1 MGGILAFLIMEEID
15 LIKKLEKIS
24 FQISNRLL
32 KLQGNVLKG
41 NYKENLEIII
51 YRGFSS
57 YQSDIKID

>member
-24 FQISNRLL
+24 FQILNRLL

-41 NYKENLEIII
+41 NYKANLEIII
-51 YRGFSS
+51 YKGFSS
-57 YQSDIKID
+57 SSTHKLK